1 MTRSSPDLD
10 PPTRSA
16 TAVLLEE
23 LALFGARPHDDEP
36 DYRSLPDPETCR
48 TRPIAKIEQFGMCLV
63 RCPVTCPY
71 VSVSETG
78 YICKFCTHPNWKDFV
93 QP

>member
-1 MTRSSPDLD
+1 MPSSIPEVQ
-10 PPTRSA
+10 
-16 TAVLLEE
+16 TA
-23 LALFGARPHDDEP
+23 ALFLRV
-36 DYRSLPDPETCR
+36 LPDPETCR